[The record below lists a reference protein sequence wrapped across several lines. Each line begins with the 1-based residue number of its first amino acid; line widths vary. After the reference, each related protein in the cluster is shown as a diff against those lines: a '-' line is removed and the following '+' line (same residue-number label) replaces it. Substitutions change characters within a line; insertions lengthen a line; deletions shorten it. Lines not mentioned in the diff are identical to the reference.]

1 MNDLKGTPF
10 EGATVK
16 TLAAS
21 DFDRATGTL
30 TLYFSDNRHAMA
42 AGIPYLVKWT
52 TTGQDITDPVFHD
65 VVIEANA
72 STIGSQYIDF
82 AGTFSPAGLEQDN
95 RSVLFLGE
103 NNTLYYP
110 NKDVNVNACR
120 AYFQLHNGIMAINL
134 NNTGDVNGDGSVN
147 VTDVTMLVNHIL
159 GNEDEN
165 FVIEKADVNNDGGIN
180 VTDVTA
186 LVNLI
191 LGGNSLIN
199 VAIDGADGLTFGEAG
214 NGPARLKIN

>member
-1 MNDLKGTPF
+1 MLPLPEETVQELVLNDDADNTETMTANDGKKANVTLSGRTLRKDGSWNTLCLPFDVDDLKGTPL

-16 TLAAS
+16 TIVAS

-95 RSVLFLGE
+95 RSVFIRW
-103 NNTLYYP
+103 TSTQW
-110 NKDVNVNACR
+110 KVN
-120 AYFQLHNGIMAINL
+120 
-134 NNTGDVNGDGSVN
+134 S
-147 VTDVTMLVNHIL
+147 
-159 GNEDEN
+159 
-165 FVIEKADVNNDGGIN
+165 
-180 VTDVTA
+180 
-186 LVNLI
+186 
-191 LGGNSLIN
+191 
-199 VAIDGADGLTFGEAG
+199 
-214 NGPARLKIN
+214 